1 MGYVESTGRLID
13 RKFLN
18 LEACYLPAQ
27 TMKVQL
33 QAGLPLAC
41 IQPGQYQKKWS
52 RAGYFNWKI
61 KVQCHN
67 SYYILVGYNVW

>member
-1 MGYVESTGRLID
+1 MIYPTVFTKIRRQLDLLTRIMGYVESTGRLID

-41 IQPGQYQKKWS
+41 IQPGQYQKK
-52 RAGYFNWKI
+52 
-61 KVQCHN
+61 
-67 SYYILVGYNVW
+67 

>member
-41 IQPGQYQKKWS
+41 IQPGQYQKK
-52 RAGYFNWKI
+52 
-61 KVQCHN
+61 
-67 SYYILVGYNVW
+67 